1 MKVETKLALILSA
14 ICAFFNAMA
23 ISDAE
28 KDIAP
33 VLQENQVIR
42 TKMSSLVS
50 QGKNPSVGKMGISA
64 LLGEAELL
72 KDFAT
77 FMKETMAELVNLKQE
92 IISTKE
98 QLRSEIAAQGKS
110 LTNKIVNQG
119 ITLTNKIEAQGSALR
134 NKIEVQ
140 GRTLTIKI
148 EAQGNALTKKI
159 EDQGNALTN
168 KIKNQGSTLTNKI
181 NSQADLISALQQSL
195 VSQISTV
202 KDAVN
207 ADIESLKSNAYHC
220 EMGHIKLSGYGK
232 KSVTFKKSFKE
243 IPQCEAGIRDFKAGG
258 GGLRWPYGVSSLSPT
273 KTGLKIKIVHTSLH
287 TTPFWICCGN

>member
-23 ISDAE
+23 ISDAK

-33 VLQENQVIR
+33 VLNVIS

-50 QGKNPSVGKMGISA
+50 HGNHPSVGKIGVSA
-64 LLGEAELL
+64 LLGEAEVL
-72 KDFAT
+72 KDFAN

-92 IISTKE
+92 IISTRE

-119 ITLTNKIEAQGSALR
+119 NTLTNKIEAQGSALT

-148 EAQGNALTKKI
+148 EAQGSALTNKI

-168 KIKNQGSTLTNKI
+168 KIKNQGST
-181 NSQADLISALQQSL
+181 
-195 VSQISTV
+195 
-202 KDAVN
+202 
-207 ADIESLKSNAYHC
+207 NAYHC
-220 EMGHIKLSGYGK
+220 EMSYTKMSGNK
-232 KSVTFKKSFKE
+232 EKSVTFKKSFTE
-243 IPQCEAGIRDFKAGG
+243 IPQCEAGIRAFKAGG
-258 GGLRWPYGVSSLSPT
+258 GMLRWSYGVSKLSPT
-273 KTGLKIKIVHTSLH
+273 KTGLKINIIKTSLY